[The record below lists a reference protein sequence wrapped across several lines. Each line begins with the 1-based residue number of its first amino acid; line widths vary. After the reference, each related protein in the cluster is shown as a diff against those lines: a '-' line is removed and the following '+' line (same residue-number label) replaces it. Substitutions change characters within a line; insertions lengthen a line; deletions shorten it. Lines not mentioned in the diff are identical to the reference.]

1 MYHLKKKYLILKI
14 KKNKA
19 INDFSNYKIEA
30 ETLLFKALTPIL
42 AEYVEKNS
50 IAVLL
55 DRKNI
60 IIAKSELDLTN
71 IILKILDTKVKDIKI
86 K

>member
-1 MYHLKKKYLILKI
+1 
-14 KKNKA
+14 
-19 INDFSNYKIEA
+19 
-30 ETLLFKALTPIL
+30 LFRALTPIL
-42 AEYVEKNS
+42 ADYVEKNS

-60 IIAKSELDLTN
+60 IIAKKELDITN
-71 IILKILDTKVKDIKI
+71 VILKILDTKVKDIKI